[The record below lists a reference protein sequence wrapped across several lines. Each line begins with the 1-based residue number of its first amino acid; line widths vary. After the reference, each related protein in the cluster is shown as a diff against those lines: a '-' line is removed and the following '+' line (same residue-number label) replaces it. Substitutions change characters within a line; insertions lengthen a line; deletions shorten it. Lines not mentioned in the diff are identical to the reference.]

1 MAQSA
6 IPMIGEE
13 HYRKLERM
21 YLAAPINEFFKPD
34 ITIGKGTAEITV
46 HVDDRR
52 FFHAAN
58 AIHGSVYFKC
68 LDDAA
73 FFAVSSLVEDCFV
86 LTSNFNLYLHA
97 PVSGGSD
104 PQRGNGSAGR
114 WLVISGRVSAVQ
126 PARRRDRPRKRN
138 VCKEQDQAGAGAGL
152 SLRRAS
158 HARGQFNK
166 IIQGVY
172 PCREK

>member
-1 MAQSA
+1 MATQPA
-6 IPMIGEE
+6 ISILGEE
-13 HYRKLERM
+13 HYRRLERM
-21 YLAAPINEFFKPD
+21 YLAAPINEFFKPE
-34 ITIGKGTAEITV
+34 ITIGKGTAEIAV

-97 PVSGGSD
+97 PVSAGIVRSVGKVVSGGGS
-104 PQRGNGSAGR
+104 SFLAE
-114 WLVISGRVSAVQ
+114 AVML
-126 PARRRDRPRKRN
+126 N
-138 VCKEQDQAGAGAGL
+138 EQNDEI
-152 SLRRAS
+152 
-158 HARGQFNK
+158 ARGSGMFVKSK
-166 IIQGVY
+166 IRLAAEMGY
-172 PCREK
+172 C

>member
-1 MAQSA
+1 MTAQPA
-6 IPMIGEE
+6 ISILGEE
-13 HYRKLERM
+13 HYRRLERM
-21 YLAAPINEFFKPD
+21 YLAAPINEFFKPE
-34 ITIGKGTAEITV
+34 IRIGKGTAEVTV

-97 PVSGGSD
+97 PVSAGVVRSVGTVVRGGGS
-104 PQRGNGSAGR
+104 SFLAE
-114 WLVISGRVSAVQ
+114 AVLYG
-126 PARRRDRPRKRN
+126 DKD
-138 VCKEQDQAGAGAGL
+138 EEI
-152 SLRRAS
+152 
-158 HARGQFNK
+158 ARGSGMFVKSK
-166 IIQGVY
+166 IRLAPEMGY
-172 PCREK
+172 R

>member
-1 MAQSA
+1 
-6 IPMIGEE
+6 MIGEE

-97 PVSGGSD
+97 PVSAGVIRSVGTVVRGGGSSFLAESVLYN
-104 PQRGNGSAGR
+104 Q
-114 WLVISGRVSAVQ
+114 
-126 PARRRDRPRKRN
+126 
-138 VCKEQDQAGAGAGL
+138 QDEEI
-152 SLRRAS
+152 
-158 HARGQFNK
+158 ARGSGMFVKSK
-166 IIQGVY
+166 IRLVPELGY
-172 PCREK
+172 R

>member
-1 MAQSA
+1 MVEFVVSGQSA
-6 IPMIGEE
+6 ISIGEE
-13 HYRKLERM
+13 HYRRLERM
-21 YLAAPINEFFKPD
+21 YRAAPINEFFKPE
-34 ITIGKGTAEITV
+34 ISIGRGTAEITV

-97 PVSGGSD
+97 PVSAGVVRSVGKVVRGGGS
-104 PQRGNGSAGR
+104 SFLAE
-114 WLVISGRVSAVQ
+114 AVML
-126 PARRRDRPRKRN
+126 N
-138 VCKEQDQAGAGAGL
+138 EQNDEI
-152 SLRRAS
+152 
-158 HARGQFNK
+158 ARGSGMFVKSK
-166 IIQGVY
+166 IRLAPEMGY
-172 PCREK
+172 R